1 MTTTESTPHLSFVR
15 RVGWLTLGQGAEK
28 LSQVVMVVALA
39 RILPHGEWNTLAL
52 ALTVYVVGVTVVSFN
67 LEHSIV
73 YFVPRIDVASAERL
87 VARTFF
93 LLMAAGT
100 TAAGSLLLVQSVWSP
115 LHSKTDAFLVAV
127 TFVTEP
133 ATVIGGALFLVRGDE
148 RASGVWDF
156 TMSSVQL
163 LAVILPAVAGWG
175 ATGALW
181 GLACAGAVRFASFV
195 GVFRPSPTGIS
206 RGDGGLLRGQLRFCV
221 PIGLTLAAGVL
232 AKSIDKWMV
241 ALHLPRDVGVYA
253 VAAHEVPVLVVLP
266 YAGGAAIAV
275 RLVKLLSDGH
285 RRDAHMLWWD
295 QVDSMTAMVVPA
307 AMFVTL
313 VAPELVV
320 ALFGGGF
327 GDAVAPFRMFTLVS
341 LHRVTE
347 YGAVLRAAGR
357 AGETVWSSLIL
368 LAGSIV
374 FGWFGL
380 LHGGLVGLTVGT
392 VLAFLVSWLWTL
404 HRLGRVFGLSVAQ
417 VFPWASWLTHV
428 GSATSAFAVS
438 VAVAS
443 LVRAPMVAFLAKVIV
458 YACIIAATRAV
469 IGRQSD
475 TRRVGIPS

>member
-1 MTTTESTPHLSFVR
+1 
-15 RVGWLTLGQGAEK
+15 
-28 LSQVVMVVALA
+28 
-39 RILPHGEWNTLAL
+39 
-52 ALTVYVVGVTVVSFN
+52 
-67 LEHSIV
+67 
-73 YFVPRIDVASAERL
+73 
-87 VARTFF
+87 
-93 LLMAAGT
+93 
-100 TAAGSLLLVQSVWSP
+100 
-115 LHSKTDAFLVAV
+115 
-127 TFVTEP
+127 
-133 ATVIGGALFLVRGDE
+133 
-148 RASGVWDF
+148 
-156 TMSSVQL
+156 
-163 LAVILPAVAGWG
+163 
-175 ATGALW
+175 
-181 GLACAGAVRFASFV
+181 
-195 GVFRPSPTGIS
+195 
-206 RGDGGLLRGQLRFCV
+206 
-221 PIGLTLAAGVL
+221 
-232 AKSIDKWMV
+232 
-241 ALHLPRDVGVYA
+241 
-253 VAAHEVPVLVVLP
+253 
-266 YAGGAAIAV
+266 
-275 RLVKLLSDGH
+275 
-285 RRDAHMLWWD
+285 D